1 MLTLQSTS
9 SNIDSACA
17 ARQVSSKLVCWTR
30 VPQTFVNV
38 SDLPILKDFLF
49 FFLVVA
55 LNATQKRT
63 MSSMTRMCLFRLRII
78 FANFWWSF
86 PGQPKIRP
94 FGIFDQNRKHQT
106 NFWMA
111 KIETIKVSMYSI
123 TAPTESN
130 QPTNQLLMKDE
141 YFSVSVASW
150 RREVNLHL
158 FDRLS
163 KRKELGNIWYKIQ
176 TGNKY

>member
-1 MLTLQSTS
+1 
-9 SNIDSACA
+9 
-17 ARQVSSKLVCWTR
+17 
-30 VPQTFVNV
+30 
-38 SDLPILKDFLF
+38 
-49 FFLVVA
+49 
-55 LNATQKRT
+55 
-63 MSSMTRMCLFRLRII
+63 
-78 FANFWWSF
+78 
-86 PGQPKIRP
+86 
-94 FGIFDQNRKHQT
+94 
-106 NFWMA
+106 MA

-163 KRKELGNIWYKIQ
+163 KRKELGNI
-176 TGNKY
+176 